1 MKADKSDVSQARSS
15 SKKKLSS
22 DPFVAEMNEPWS
34 ADVAIVAEQAYL
46 AFIDV
51 LSNQRQLIH
60 DTLNDA
66 PEPPNFANNRADLSD
81 YPKDFQDWVEEYV
94 LNNRTIDKMVED
106 WEKLFNEWLLGTIMV
121 VGEINYLNIPVEI
134 PFSPE
139 GVFGKYDF
147 IDDKL
152 LDWIEWRSKFS
163 ASEIVGTS
171 ADRVRKLI
179 YDTIS
184 DSPYSIDKVQSVL
197 QRDYA
202 FSDDRA
208 RSIART
214 EILTAQTTGQFGSD
228 MKFAEEDLLLGKVW
242 RDSNDYPRVRDWHH
256 HANGQFK
263 EFYEPFIVNGELL
276 MYPRDSEMGA
286 STNNVI
292 QCRCTY
298 QLLWKGLD
306 EDKLNQLIS

>member
-1 MKADKSDVSQARSS
+1 MKDDKSGVSQVRSS

-22 DPFVAEMNEPWS
+22 DPFVYEMNEPWS

-46 AFIDV
+46 AFTDV
-51 LSNQRQLIH
+51 LSNQQQIIH
-60 DTLNDA
+60 DKLNNA
-66 PEPPNFANNRADLSD
+66 PAPSNIGNNRVDLSD
-81 YPKDFQDWVEEYV
+81 YPKEFQDWVEEYV
-94 LNNRTIDKMVED
+94 LNNRTLNKMIEN
-106 WEKLFNEWLLGTIMV
+106 WEMLFNEWLLGTIML

-147 IDDKL
+147 IDNKL
-152 LDWIEWRSKFS
+152 MDWIEWRARFS
-163 ASEIVGTS
+163 ATEIVGTS

-184 DSPYSIDKVQSVL
+184 DGPYSIDKVQSVL

-214 EILTAQTTGQFGSD
+214 EILTAQTTGQFSSD
-228 MKFAEEDLLLGKVW
+228 MKFADEGLLLGKVW
-242 RDSNDYPRVRDWHH
+242 QASNDERVRHSH
-256 HANGQFK
+256 QEAHNQFK

-286 STNNVI
+286 GANNVI

-298 QLLWKGLD
+298 QLLWKDLD
-306 EDKLNQLIS
+306 EDKMKQ